1 MKSVFLSLIVLTVF
15 VFASENDTTLSFE
28 ATEGTLI
35 SVDVSPNGKTIAFDL
50 LGHIYLMPS
59 NGGKAEA
66 ITKGSSWNM
75 FPRFSPNGEKI
86 LFTSDRG
93 GSDDL
98 WVQNI
103 KTGNIKNVSTMDIP
117 VHQGTWSIDGKHI
130 FGTALNMKVRHPVY
144 KFNMFG
150 DKQEIIPPGSRS
162 PVTHFEMHPSNG
174 LLYYTHGDGNL
185 YRSGDRI
192 KTYDM
197 TNGEIKVYIDRPGGA
212 GAPKISKDGK
222 FLAYVHRDDR
232 QTSLVV
238 RNIETNEESIVSN
251 NL

>member
-98 WVQNI
+98 
-103 KTGNIKNVSTMDIP
+103 
-117 VHQGTWSIDGKHI
+117 
-130 FGTALNMKVRHPVY
+130 
-144 KFNMFG
+144 
-150 DKQEIIPPGSRS
+150 
-162 PVTHFEMHPSNG
+162 
-174 LLYYTHGDGNL
+174 
-185 YRSGDRI
+185 
-192 KTYDM
+192 
-197 TNGEIKVYIDRPGGA
+197 
-212 GAPKISKDGK
+212 
-222 FLAYVHRDDR
+222 
-232 QTSLVV
+232 
-238 RNIETNEESIVSN
+238 
-251 NL
+251 